1 MRRLFI
7 CMATALFAG
16 AGQPVASW
24 SAHAESPGRYTLQ
37 PIEGGVLRLD
47 TQTGAMAL
55 CVKQAT
61 GVQCDPVPDKQAAG
75 SEIDRLMAENRQ
87 LRADVKRLEELLA
100 ADSQS
105 KPPSSP
111 RLELP
116 TEEDVDKA
124 LSYMERMLR
133 KFRDKMKEFER
144 GSERG
149 TL

>member
-1 MRRLFI
+1 VLL
-7 CMATALFAG
+7 AAG
-16 AGQPVASW
+16 AGQPIVSG
-24 SAHAESPGRYTLQ
+24 SARAESPGRYTLQ

-55 CVKQAT
+55 CVKQAS
-61 GVQCDPVPDKQAAG
+61 GVQCDAVPGKQAG
-75 SEIDRLMAENRQ
+75 GDEIDRLTAENRQ
-87 LRADVKRLEELLA
+87 LRADVRRLEELLA
-100 ADSQS
+100 ADSAP

-116 TEEDVDKA
+116 SEEDVDKA
-124 LSYMERMLR
+124 LSYMERMLK